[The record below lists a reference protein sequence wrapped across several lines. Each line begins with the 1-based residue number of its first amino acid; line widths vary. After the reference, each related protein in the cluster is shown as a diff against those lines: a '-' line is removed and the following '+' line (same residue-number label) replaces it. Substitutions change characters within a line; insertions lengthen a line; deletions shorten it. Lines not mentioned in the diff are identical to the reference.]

1 MPKTAACSEEKQF
14 LCPEMKIWG
23 TCSKCTTGTQV
34 HGQGIRKGLY
44 TCPHSLTAGFM
55 LWSNGSSSRGDWVEE
70 GVRGMELPDI
80 AKWLRQTQI
89 WHSHELLCSVNA
101 TRSSCPGPQ
110 PCCTTL
116 WNEECF
122 KGSCTH
128 KDFLQKQICTGS
140 HHRNYM
146 GVYLQEWKLVK
157 NLETFV
163 WYFLYTLGKQTS
175 NPDQLYRLPCLE

>member
-1 MPKTAACSEEKQF
+1 MCKTAACSEEKQF

-23 TCSKCTTGTQV
+23 TSSKCTRCMGRGLGRGFTPAHIHSQLGSCSDRMAQAAGGTGW
-34 HGQGIRKGLY
+34 RKG
-44 TCPHSLTAGFM
+44 SGGWSFLT
-55 LWSNGSSSRGDWVEE
+55 L
-70 GVRGMELPDI
+70 

-101 TRSSCPGPQ
+101 TSSSCPGPQ

-128 KDFLQKQICTGS
+128 KDLLQEQIYAGS
-140 HHRNYM
+140 HPKNIGVSICRN
-146 GVYLQEWKLVK
+146 ENWWKLGHFCLMFPVQP
-157 NLETFV
+157 
-163 WYFLYTLGKQTS
+163 W
-175 NPDQLYRLPCLE
+175 QLNQ